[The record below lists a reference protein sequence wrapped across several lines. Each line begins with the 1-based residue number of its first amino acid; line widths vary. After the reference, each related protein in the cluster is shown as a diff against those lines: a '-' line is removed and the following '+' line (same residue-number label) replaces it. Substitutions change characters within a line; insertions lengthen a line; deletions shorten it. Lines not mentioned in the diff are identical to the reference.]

1 MNVLFLE
8 LQKVIN
14 NSSVNLFNQRTVE
27 GTVYNTNP
35 SFVNN
40 LNKLIKD
47 HELYLVLTSHCKGS
61 IAHEDVLY
69 VLNSLGIDSNRFLAT
84 LFEDDSAE
92 KMKRIQTY
100 FDKARHQIE
109 NYLVLDNYE
118 NIQPSPAENIF
129 LVANGLN
136 DEEYAKCDKR
146 IKTLFTKQISSVKN
160 KPEVNP
166 SKELDNCSK
175 ELIQQQNQITLKQ
188 TKKEQDTNEALYL
201 LNSNPDYF
209 KSKHSDDTTYV
220 AREKVLSYLLD
231 KFPQADKEQIENSLT
246 RLGFIRPSFLTKYF
260 AIPASLVSLVPY
272 HFFTDLTAFYTV
284 AAAGLTFVALDVLTW
299 CLIDNKV
306 VKVHTKK

>member
-8 LQKVIN
+8 LEKVIN
-14 NSSVNLFNQRTVE
+14 NSTVNLFNQRTVK

-47 HELYLVLTSHCKGS
+47 HELYLVLTSRCKDA

-84 LFEDDSAE
+84 LFDDASTE
-92 KMKRIQTY
+92 KMKRIQAY
-100 FDKARHQIE
+100 FDKARFQID

-136 DEEYAKCDKR
+136 DEEYLKCEKR
-146 IKTLFTKQISSVKN
+146 IKALFTKTVAPKDQT
-160 KPEVNP
+160 KPDINP
-166 SKELDNCSK
+166 SQDLDNCSK

-188 TKKEQDTNEALYL
+188 SKKDQDTAEALYL
-201 LNSNPDYF
+201 LNSNPSFF
-209 KSKHSDDTTYV
+209 KSKHADDTTYV
-220 AREKVLSYLLD
+220 AREKVLAYLLD
-231 KFPQADKEQIENSLT
+231 KFPQADKEKLEDALT
-246 RLGFIRPSFLTKYF
+246 KLWFIRPSFLTKYL
-260 AIPASLVSLVPY
+260 AAPLSVVSLVPY
-272 HFFTDLTAFYTV
+272 HFFTDLSTIYTI
-284 AAAGLTFVALDVLTW
+284 AAAGATFIVLDVLAW
-299 CLIDNKV
+299 CLVDNKV
-306 VKVHTKK
+306 VKIHK

>member
-14 NSSVNLFNQRTVE
+14 NSSVNLFNQRTIE

-35 SFVNN
+35 GFVKN

-47 HELYLVLTSHCKGS
+47 HELYIVLTSRCKDA

-84 LFEDDSAE
+84 LFDNDSTE
-92 KMKRIQTY
+92 KMKRIQEY
-100 FDKARHQIE
+100 FDKARHQID

-136 DEEYAKCDKR
+136 DEEYLKCEKR
-146 IKTLFTKQISSVKN
+146 IKSLFTKTVAPKDQT
-160 KPEVNP
+160 KPDLNP
-166 SKELDNCSK
+166 SQELDNCSK

-188 TKKEQDTNEALYL
+188 SKKEQDTTEALYL
-201 LNSNPDYF
+201 LNSNPDFF
-209 KSKHSDDTTYV
+209 KSKHSDDTTFV
-220 AREKVLSYLLD
+220 AREKILSYLLD
-231 KFPQADKEQIENSLT
+231 KFPQADKEQLEDALT
-246 RLGFIRPSFLTKYF
+246 KLWFIRPSFLTKYF
-260 AIPASLVSLVPY
+260 ATPLSLVSLVPF
-272 HFFTDLTAFYTV
+272 HFVADLSTAYTV
-284 AAAGLTFVALDVLTW
+284 LAAGVTFVVLDVLTW
-299 CLIDNKV
+299 CLVDNKV
-306 VKVHTKK
+306 VKIHK